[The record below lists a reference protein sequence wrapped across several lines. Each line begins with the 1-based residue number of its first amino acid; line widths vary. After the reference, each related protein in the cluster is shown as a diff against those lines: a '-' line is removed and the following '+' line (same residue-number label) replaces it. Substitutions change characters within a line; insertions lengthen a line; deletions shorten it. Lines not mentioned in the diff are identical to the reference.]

1 MTEEEFNKLEVG
13 DTVKWFDIMCEVID
27 VRTDCCNINPTEIL
41 FITKDGCC
49 SVEHLRKQN
58 GYDGFEHRQQFS
70 MFWMNADMTKIHIVS
85 KNSQKSLETKIK
97 EKEIELETLK
107 KELKEVNRKKMFENL
122 DPNTIYKIIHNGF
135 EEIGFI
141 NKISHFESYA
151 IRNITLKV
159 IGTIPKECITEI
171 IPLKEATETYKKL
184 KNLLESA

>member
-1 MTEEEFNKLEVG
+1 MIEEEFYKLKAG
-13 DTVKWFDIMCEVID
+13 DVVEYNGRKFVFDFSNISSNTFRGQSWFLIEGDFRFIIFKNG
-27 VRTDCCNINPTEIL
+27 NIWTNNYTLSDDKTLGNLKLI
-41 FITKDGCC
+41 
-49 SVEHLRKQN
+49 
-58 GYDGFEHRQQFS
+58 
-70 MFWMNADMTKIHIVS
+70 S
-85 KNSQKSLETKIK
+85 KKSDKSIEERIK
-97 EKEIELETLK
+97 EKELELETLK
-107 KELKEVNRKKMFENL
+107 KELKEVNRKKMFQNL

-141 NKISHFESYA
+141 NKISHSESYA